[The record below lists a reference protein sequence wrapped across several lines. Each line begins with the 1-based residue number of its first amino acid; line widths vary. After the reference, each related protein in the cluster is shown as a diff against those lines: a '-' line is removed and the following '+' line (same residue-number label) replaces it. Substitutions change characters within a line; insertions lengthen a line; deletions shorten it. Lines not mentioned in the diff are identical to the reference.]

1 MKTFRIG
8 GIHPADNKL
17 TADVPTIEAELPE
30 QAVFPLLQHIG
41 DPAIP
46 VVRKGDAV
54 KVGTLIAEASGIIS
68 APIYSSVSGTVLKI
82 DTASDEAGN
91 ARPSIVI
98 NVEGDEW
105 EPGIDR
111 SNNLETLAEHTEL
124 TPDEII
130 NRIKW
135 AGVTG
140 MGGAGMPTYVK
151 LTTMPYTKAE
161 CVILN
166 GV

>member
-54 KVGTLIAEASGIIS
+54 KVGTLIAEAGGIIS

-82 DTASDEAGN
+82 DTVSDETGN

-98 NVEGDEW
+98 NVEV
-105 EPGIDR
+105 
-111 SNNLETLAEHTEL
+111 STAL
-124 TPDEII
+124 II
-130 NRIKW
+130 L
-135 AGVTG
+135 
-140 MGGAGMPTYVK
+140 K
-151 LTTMPYTKAE
+151 LLLS
-161 CVILN
+161 ILN
-166 GV
+166 SPPTR